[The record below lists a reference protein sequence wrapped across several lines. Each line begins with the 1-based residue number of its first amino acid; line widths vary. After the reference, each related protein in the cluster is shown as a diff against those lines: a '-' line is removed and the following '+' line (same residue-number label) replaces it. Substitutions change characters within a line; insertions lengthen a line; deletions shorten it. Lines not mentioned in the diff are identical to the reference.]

1 MVELTFKDFLDLT
14 YNPRR
19 VNEARKLFRDWYGSD
34 WAERLFAKAEMLA
47 GDTNVRNI
55 NYGAPAQD
63 WMNYETNVFSLVSKV
78 PWGPKSGIRF
88 VDLSSTEA
96 TGLQETGNLMAA
108 SNATYGII
116 EYDIKYHNLKFAASE
131 KSLWRGTVDDNVDR
145 WAVERE
151 KWGKVLA
158 RSIDEYLVRPANTIT
173 GATFVIESIDRMV
186 SSSAEATFL
195 SAAAGEALSGAT
207 AADIYPY
214 AQRLRRSGFAGT
226 GYGNGPYDAV
236 VDENAGTLRA
246 LTLKQI
252 DDVLVQVELNGA
264 TRDGLILLT
273 GPDTANVISEKIEAK
288 ERIVNKTTMRVTLNG
303 VVRASDVGV
312 AGGFEVMSYKG
323 VPIFTSRGIWA
334 NKPSGGISPI
344 YGLYL
349 PDIYIA
355 VAMPTLYLETGRED
369 WLVLDRMRRIGAYFF
384 GAELVF
390 RRWRTHFKIRDLS
403 A

>member
-1 MVELTFKDFLDLT
+1 MAIELTFQDFLDLT

-19 VNEARKLFRDWYGSD
+19 AGEARKLFRDWYGSD
-34 WAERLFAKAEMLA
+34 WADRLFAKAEMLA

-116 EYDIKYHNLKFAASE
+116 EYDIKYHNIKFASTE
-131 KSLWRGTVDDNVDR
+131 KALWRATVDDNIDR
-145 WAVERE
+145 WAIERE

-158 RSIDEYLVRPANTIT
+158 RSIDEYLVRPVNTVT
-173 GATFVIESIDRMV
+173 GATFVMESIDRMV
-186 SSSAEATFL
+186 SSSSEATFL
-195 SAAAGEALSGAT
+195 VSDTGLTGAT
-207 AADIYPY
+207 AADVYPY

-236 VDENAGTLRA
+236 VDENAGTLRG
-246 LTLKQI
+246 LTLKLI
-252 DDVLVQVELNGA
+252 DDALVQVELNGA

-273 GPDTANVISEKIEAK
+273 GPDTANVISEKLEAK
-288 ERIVNKTTMRVTLNG
+288 ERFVEKQPMRVTLNG

-312 AGGFEVMSYKG
+312 AGGFEVLSYKG
-323 VPIFTSRGIWA
+323 IPIFTARSIW
-334 NKPSGGISPI
+334 NNRPSGGISAL

-349 PDIYIA
+349 PDIYVA
-355 VAMPTLYLETGRED
+355 VALPTLFLETQRED
-369 WLVLDRMRRIGAYFF
+369 WLLLDRMRRIGAYFF
-384 GAELVF
+384 GSELVF
-390 RRWRTHFKIRDLS
+390 RRFKTHFKVRDLQ

>member
-19 VNEARKLFRDWYGSD
+19 INEARKLFRDWYGSD
-34 WAERLFAKAEMLA
+34 WANRLFAKAEMFSTDA
-47 GDTNVRNI
+47 NVRNI

-63 WMNYETNVFSLVSKV
+63 WMNYGTNVFSLLNKV
-78 PWGPKSGIRF
+78 PWGPKSGLRF

-116 EYDIKYHNLKFAASE
+116 EYDIKYHNLKFAESE

-246 LTLKQI
+246 LTLKLI

-323 VPIFTSRGIWA
+323 G
-334 NKPSGGISPI
+334 
-344 YGLYL
+344 
-349 PDIYIA
+349 
-355 VAMPTLYLETGRED
+355 
-369 WLVLDRMRRIGAYFF
+369 
-384 GAELVF
+384 
-390 RRWRTHFKIRDLS
+390 
-403 A
+403 

>member
-19 VNEARKLFRDWYGSD
+19 GNERNKIFRDWYGTD
-34 WAERLFAKAEMLA
+34 WAERLFAKAEMFST
-47 GDTNVRNI
+47 DTNVRNI

-78 PWGPKSGIRF
+78 PWGPKSGVRF

-96 TGLQETGNLMAA
+96 TGLQETGTLMAA

-116 EYDIKYHNLKFAASE
+116 EYDVKYHNIMFAATE
-131 KSLWRGTVDDNVDR
+131 KSLWRGTIDDNIDR
-145 WAVERE
+145 WAIERE
-151 KWGKVLA
+151 KWGKVLG
-158 RSIDEYLVRPANTIT
+158 RSIDEYLVRPVNTVT
-173 GATFVIESIDRMV
+173 QATFIIDSLDRMV
-186 SSSAEATFL
+186 SSSSEATFL
-195 SAAAGEALSGAT
+195 VSSGGLTGAT

-236 VDENAGTLRA
+236 VDENAGALRP
-246 LTLKQI
+246 LNLKLI
-252 DDVLVQVELNGA
+252 DDALVQVELNGA
-264 TRDGLILLT
+264 TRDGLIFLT
-273 GPDTANVISEKIEAK
+273 GPDTANEISSKIEAK
-288 ERIVNKTTMRVTLNG
+288 QRFVATQPVRITLNG
-303 VVRASDVGV
+303 VQRASEVGV
-312 AGGFEVMSYKG
+312 NGGFEVLSLKG
-323 VPIFTSRGIWA
+323 IPIFTSRAIWA
-334 NKPSGGISPI
+334 NRPTGGLSNL

-349 PDIYIA
+349 PDIYVA
-355 VAMPTLYLETGRED
+355 VAMPALYLETQRDD
-369 WLVLDRMRRIGAYFF
+369 WLVLDRMRRKAGYFF

-390 RRWRTHFKIRDLS
+390 KRWMTHFKIRDLS

>member
-19 VNEARKLFRDWYGSD
+19 INEARKLFRDWYGSD
-34 WAERLFAKAEMLA
+34 WANRLFAKAEMFSTDA
-47 GDTNVRNI
+47 NVRNI

-63 WMNYETNVFSLVSKV
+63 WMNYETNVFSLLNKV
-78 PWGPKSGIRF
+78 PWGPKSGLRF

-116 EYDIKYHNLKFAASE
+116 EYDIKYHNLKFAATE
-131 KSLWRGTVDDNVDR
+131 KSLWRGTVDDNIDR
-145 WAVERE
+145 WAIERE
-151 KWGKVLA
+151 KWGKVLG
-158 RSIDEYLVRPANTIT
+158 RSIDEYLVRPVNTVT
-173 GATFVIESIDRMV
+173 ASTFVIESLDRMV

-195 SAAAGEALSGAT
+195 VSSGGLTGAT

-236 VDENAGTLRA
+236 VDENAGVLES
-246 LTLKQI
+246 LTLKDI
-252 DDVLVQVELNGA
+252 DDALVQVELNGA
-264 TRDGLILLT
+264 SRDGLILLT
-273 GPDTANVISEKIEAK
+273 GPDTANEISAKLEAR
-288 ERIVNKTTMRVTLNG
+288 ERFVSKAPMRVTLNG

-312 AGGFEVMSYKG
+312 PGGIEVLSYKG
-323 VPIFTSRGIWA
+323 VPIFTSRALWA
-334 NKPSGGISPI
+334 NRPTGGLSDIF
-344 YGLYL
+344 GLYL
-349 PDIYIA
+349 PHIYVA
-355 VAMPTLYLETGRED
+355 VAMPTLFLETQRDD
-369 WLVLDRMRRIGAYFF
+369 WLLLDRMRRIGAYFF

-390 RRWRTHFKIRDLS
+390 RQWNTHFKIIDKS

>member
-19 VNEARKLFRDWYGSD
+19 INEARKLFRDWYGSD
-34 WAERLFAKAEMLA
+34 WANRLFAKAEMFSTDA
-47 GDTNVRNI
+47 NVRNI

-63 WMNYETNVFSLVSKV
+63 WMNYGTNVFSLLNKV
-78 PWGPKSGIRF
+78 PWGPKSGLRF

-116 EYDIKYHNLKFAASE
+116 EYDIKYHNLKFAATE
-131 KSLWRGTVDDNVDR
+131 KSLWRGTVDDNIDR
-145 WAVERE
+145 WAIERE
-151 KWGKVLA
+151 KWGKVLG
-158 RSIDEYLVRPANTIT
+158 RSIDEYLVRPVNTVT
-173 GATFVIESIDRMV
+173 GATFIIDSLDRMV
-186 SSSAEATFL
+186 SSSSEATFL
-195 SAAAGEALSGAT
+195 VSSGGLTGAT

-236 VDENAGTLRA
+236 VDENAGVLES
-246 LTLKQI
+246 LTLKDI
-252 DDVLVQVELNGA
+252 DDALVQVELNGA
-264 TRDGLILLT
+264 SRDGLILLT
-273 GPDTANVISEKIEAK
+273 GPDTANEISAKLEAR
-288 ERIVNKTTMRVTLNG
+288 ERFVSKAPMRVTLNG

-312 AGGFEVMSYKG
+312 PGGIEVLSYKG
-323 VPIFTSRGIWA
+323 VPIFTSRALWA
-334 NKPSGGISPI
+334 NRPTGGLSDIF
-344 YGLYL
+344 GLYL
-349 PDIYIA
+349 PHIYVA
-355 VAMPTLYLETGRED
+355 VAMPTLFLETQRDD
-369 WLVLDRMRRIGAYFF
+369 WLLLDRMRRIGAYFF

-390 RRWRTHFKIRDLS
+390 RQWNTHFKIIDKS

>member
-19 VNEARKLFRDWYGSD
+19 INEARKLFRDWYGSD
-34 WAERLFAKAEMLA
+34 WANRLFAKAEMFSTDA
-47 GDTNVRNI
+47 NVRNI

-63 WMNYETNVFSLVSKV
+63 WMNYETNVFSLLNKV
-78 PWGPKSGIRF
+78 PWGPKSGLRF

-116 EYDIKYHNLKFAASE
+116 EYDIKYHNLKFAATE
-131 KSLWRGTVDDNVDR
+131 KSLWRGTVDDNIDR
-145 WAVERE
+145 WAIERE
-151 KWGKVLA
+151 KWGKVLG
-158 RSIDEYLVRPANTIT
+158 RSIDEYLVRPVNTVT
-173 GATFVIESIDRMV
+173 GATFVIESLDRMV

-195 SAAAGEALSGAT
+195 VSSGGLTGAT

-236 VDENAGTLRA
+236 VDENAGVLES
-246 LTLKQI
+246 LTLKDI
-252 DDVLVQVELNGA
+252 DDALVQVELNGA
-264 TRDGLILLT
+264 SRDGLILLT
-273 GPDTANVISEKIEAK
+273 GPDTANEISAKLEAR
-288 ERIVNKTTMRVTLNG
+288 ERFVSKAPMRVTLNG

-312 AGGFEVMSYKG
+312 PGGIEVLSYKG
-323 VPIFTSRGIWA
+323 VPIFTSRALWA
-334 NKPSGGISPI
+334 NRPTGGLSDIF
-344 YGLYL
+344 GLYL
-349 PDIYIA
+349 PHIYVA
-355 VAMPTLYLETGRED
+355 VAMPTLFLETQRDD
-369 WLVLDRMRRIGAYFF
+369 WLLLDRMRRIGAYFF

-390 RRWRTHFKIRDLS
+390 RQWNTHFKIIDKS